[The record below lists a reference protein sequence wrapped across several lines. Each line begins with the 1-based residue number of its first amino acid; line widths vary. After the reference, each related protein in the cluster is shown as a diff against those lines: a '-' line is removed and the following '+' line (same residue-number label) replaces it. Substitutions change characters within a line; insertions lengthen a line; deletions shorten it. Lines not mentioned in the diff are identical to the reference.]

1 MEGYIADME
10 KGKRLKMLGDM
21 EGCCRSD
28 REISE
33 VKKDG
38 GGSTHVGDYMEEVH
52 GRKTQKCRP

>member
-38 GGSTHVGDYMEEVH
+38 GGIYTCGGLH
-52 GRKTQKCRP
+52 GRGAWKKNSEM